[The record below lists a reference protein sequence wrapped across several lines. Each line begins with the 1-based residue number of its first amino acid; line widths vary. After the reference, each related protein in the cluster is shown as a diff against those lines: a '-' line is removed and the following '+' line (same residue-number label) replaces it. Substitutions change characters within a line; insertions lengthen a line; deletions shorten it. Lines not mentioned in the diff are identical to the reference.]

1 MGFEVGDQRFTVL
14 LTLFLS
20 AQRIHFELHRT
31 NAKRLPHA
39 REHHNDFGINVRARH
54 AERFSAE
61 LMELTVAAALRAFMT
76 EHRAAVPKAL
86 CGSVKEIVFIN
97 STNHSGGAF
106 RTKRQLIA
114 VHGVGEAVHL
124 LFNDVRYLAD
134 AAGKNA
140 RIFKN
145 RRTDFLIT
153 VGRQHVDAGLLHVL
167 PDGSVLRKHVI
178 HALDA
183 GEFFF
188 SHLLCCCLVCLRL
201 RHRCALPAPDAPS
214 FYG

>member
-1 MGFEVGDQRFTVL
+1 M
-14 LTLFLS
+14 
-20 AQRIHFELHRT
+20 
-31 NAKRLPHA
+31 
-39 REHHNDFGINVRARH
+39 
-54 AERFSAE
+54 
-61 LMELTVAAALRAFMT
+61 
-76 EHRAAVPKAL
+76 
-86 CGSVKEIVFIN
+86 FIN

-167 PDGSVLRKHVI
+167 PDGASCGSMSFMPLTPVNFSLAICSVAAWYV
-178 HALDA
+178 
-183 GEFFF
+183 
-188 SHLLCCCLVCLRL
+188 
-201 RHRCALPAPDAPS
+201 
-214 FYG
+214 

>member
-1 MGFEVGDQRFTVL
+1 
-14 LTLFLS
+14 
-20 AQRIHFELHRT
+20 
-31 NAKRLPHA
+31 
-39 REHHNDFGINVRARH
+39 
-54 AERFSAE
+54 
-61 LMELTVAAALRAFMT
+61 MELTVAAALRAFMT

>member
-1 MGFEVGDQRFTVL
+1 
-14 LTLFLS
+14 
-20 AQRIHFELHRT
+20 
-31 NAKRLPHA
+31 
-39 REHHNDFGINVRARH
+39 
-54 AERFSAE
+54 
-61 LMELTVAAALRAFMT
+61 MELTVAAALRAFMT
-76 EHRAAVPKAL
+76 EHRTAVPKAL
-86 CGSVKEIVFIN
+86 RGSVKEIMFIN
-97 STNHSGGAF
+97 GTDHSGGAF
-106 RTKRQLIA
+106 RTKRQLIT
-114 VHGVGEAVHL
+114 VHRVGEAVHL
-124 LFNDVRYLAD
+124 LFNDVRHLAD